1 MYVCIS
7 YCYHINCN
15 YCSITLLDCV
25 MQLGIINWRRLSN
38 MSSLEW
44 MLMEEIGL
52 VNTYFILLYVVF
64 DNVY

>member
-1 MYVCIS
+1 
-7 YCYHINCN
+7 
-15 YCSITLLDCV
+15 
-25 MQLGIINWRRLSN
+25 